1 MDEQSIICR
10 KTYRPDEY
18 FFDGHYP
25 GNPITPGVILCESAV
40 QSGAVLLSQ
49 FVSADAGVPV
59 LTRLNDVKFKQVVR
73 PGDTVENHVR
83 LDDRVSGAFYLTAQV
98 KVNGKTAARFS
109 FACSVAPAE
118 I

>member
-1 MDEQSIICR
+1 MLLVDEIISMDEQSIICR

-59 LTRLNDVKFKQVVR
+59 LTRLNDVKFNVLNQFI
-73 PGDTVENHVR
+73 G
-83 LDDRVSGAFYLTAQV
+83 
-98 KVNGKTAARFS
+98 S
-109 FACSVAPAE
+109 FDG
-118 I
+118 